1 MIVLSQHDLPANR
14 KVHEELAPKMNSK
27 WNRISTGATQACR
40 SFSFFLFLMLGLKKK
55 RKMNRR
61 KIMIK
66 NIAIEKV
73 KVNNK
78 KATELKIM
86 R

>member
-1 MIVLSQHDLPANR
+1 MEQNQHWSYTSMSLFFF
-14 KVHEELAPKMNSK
+14 
-27 WNRISTGATQACR
+27 
-40 SFSFFLFLMLGLKKK
+40 FSFFNVGVKKK